1 MRKKFSLDMA
11 TLDEMLLL
19 IHGGYGKGKT
29 HLGGDMLRE
38 EAKHGPVKYINVRGE
53 DGYTSIAKFGL
64 GDVGETCETYE
75 DLKEVR
81 NEMRAKATGVYKD
94 SPDGSR
100 TWITRPAPY
109 RACVLDSAKQVGSLI
124 ARSITGS
131 DRPLRTGNINNEYG
145 PFNWEID
152 NFFKS
157 LRGCAQVFMVICPSD
172 KSVDQLTG
180 DNLWTPDLPGRN
192 AVGSAG
198 WFDFVFV
205 LDAKVIGPNKV
216 KRRLITGPESS
227 IVTRTRLPQPLPTEI
242 DIPEGGG
249 GWLKLRTAI
258 ETTFA
263 KGGTK

>member
-1 MRKKFSLDMA
+1 MTMRKRFNLDLA
-11 TLDEMLLL
+11 TLEEMTML

-38 EAKHGPVKYINVRGE
+38 EAKHGPVKYINVQGE
-53 DGYTSIAKFGL
+53 DGQTSLAKFGL
-64 GDVGETCETYE
+64 GEVGETCETYE
-75 DLKEVR
+75 DLKAVR
-81 NEMRAKATGVYKD
+81 DEMRQK
-94 SPDGSR
+94 P
-100 TWITRPAPY
+100 I
-109 RACVLDSAKQVGSLI
+109 RAAVLDSAKQAGSLI
-124 ARSITGS
+124 AKSITGS
-131 DRPLRTGNINNEYG
+131 DRPLRTGNTNNEYG

-152 NFFKS
+152 HFFKS
-157 LRGCAQVFMVICPSD
+157 LRGCARVLMVICPSD

-205 LDAKVIGPNKV
+205 LDARVIGPNKV

-227 IVTRTRLPQPLPTEI
+227 IVTRTRLPLPMPTEI

-249 GWLKLRTAI
+249 GWLKLKTAI
-258 ETTFA
+258 EQTF
-263 KGGTK
+263 KESKR